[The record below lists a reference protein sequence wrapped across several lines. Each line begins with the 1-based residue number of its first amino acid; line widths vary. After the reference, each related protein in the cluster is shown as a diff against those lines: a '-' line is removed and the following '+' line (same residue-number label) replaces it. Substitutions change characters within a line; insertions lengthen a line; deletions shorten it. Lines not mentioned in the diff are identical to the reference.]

1 MSKRTCNITNK
12 LFEKEFNQV
21 DEICHRSGVTCEQNL
36 QLNKQVGNYS
46 SNIIKE
52 SSSMG
57 APMSVLVTN
66 KQVMNFEPL

>member
-1 MSKRTCNITNK
+1 MKFVTDPVLPVNK
-12 LFEKEFNQV
+12 
-21 DEICHRSGVTCEQNL
+21 TYNL
-36 QLNKQVGNYS
+36 IIQVGNYS